1 MRSGNRAAVRGWG
14 GEQPGEGSAEK
25 RSATWTRQ
33 WTWAGGG
40 REASQSPAGC
50 GGWSRGPSSLDMGG
64 SARGLALA
72 RGSASL
78 LTPAALRWS
87 PLFTRAGA
95 LDPREFGRSAPS
107 RSCQPLGQA
116 CPTPALYA
124 TVVGYRQGPEGM
136 CPALEPGLNAP
147 SAHMGKGLEGS
158 PSTWPC
164 TEKGQ
169 QVLGS
174 KALLLERVQWS
185 SGFSALG
192 AGLWDKGVVAE
203 GTRWMDR

>member
-1 MRSGNRAAVRGWG
+1 
-14 GEQPGEGSAEK
+14 
-25 RSATWTRQ
+25 
-33 WTWAGGG
+33 
-40 REASQSPAGC
+40 
-50 GGWSRGPSSLDMGG
+50 
-64 SARGLALA
+64 
-72 RGSASL
+72 
-78 LTPAALRWS
+78 
-87 PLFTRAGA
+87 
-95 LDPREFGRSAPS
+95 
-107 RSCQPLGQA
+107 
-116 CPTPALYA
+116 
-124 TVVGYRQGPEGM
+124 M